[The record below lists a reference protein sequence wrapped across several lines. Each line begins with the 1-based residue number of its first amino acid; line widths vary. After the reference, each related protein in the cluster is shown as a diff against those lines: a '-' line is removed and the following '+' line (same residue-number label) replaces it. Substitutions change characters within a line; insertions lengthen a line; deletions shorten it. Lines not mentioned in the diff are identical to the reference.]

1 MTLLPLRLFRVLEEV
16 TLYPFFGLAIG
27 LSFVFRLGGGNGEGK
42 IVSEAF

>member
-27 LSFVFRLGGGNGEGK
+27 LPFVVRLGGGNREEK
-42 IVSEAF
+42 IVSEVF